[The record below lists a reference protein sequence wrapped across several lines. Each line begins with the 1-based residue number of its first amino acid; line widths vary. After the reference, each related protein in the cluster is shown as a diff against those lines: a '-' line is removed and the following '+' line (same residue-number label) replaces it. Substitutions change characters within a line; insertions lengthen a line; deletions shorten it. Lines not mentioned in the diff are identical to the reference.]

1 MNSSSIIAPELS
13 VILITPDSYA
23 TIRNTVRALKA
34 QTVHGRLELVIV
46 APSKE
51 ALRGVEEDADMF
63 HSVQVVEFVE
73 IKTLAAPRSAG
84 IRAAKAPLVAL
95 GEDHA
100 FPERNWAEALI
111 QAHRED
117 WAAVGPVFLNAN
129 PSVLSWISLIMDYG
143 RWIDPV
149 AGGNTD
155 DVPGHNSAW
164 KRSLLLG
171 YESKLEQMLQAPTI
185 MHWDLMAKGHHLC
198 LEPAAKVRHF
208 NITRLGSFI
217 LDHYYGARMF
227 AAARSKEWPVG
238 RRGFY
243 VCSMPV
249 FVVRKLREWI
259 GHIRR
264 VGLQAKMLPWALPLL
279 FLAAV
284 AVGLGEMIGYGFGMG
299 AAEHKILGYDAHR
312 ELYLNRSDRHAL
324 AQVRQH
330 PGE

>member
-46 APSKE
+46 VPSKE

-63 HSVQVVEFVE
+63 HSIQVVEFSE

-84 IRAAKAPLVAL
+84 GRDTKAPLVAL

-117 WAAVGPVFLNAN
+117 WAAVGPAFLNAN

-149 AGGNTD
+149 AGGKTD

-164 KRSLLLG
+164 KRSLLVG
-171 YESKLEQMLQAPTI
+171 YGSKRELLLEAPTI
-185 MHWDLMAKGHHLC
+185 IDSHLMAKGHHLC
-198 LEPAAKVRHF
+198 LKPAAKIRHF
-208 NITRLGSFI
+208 NLSRLGSF
-217 LDHYYGARMF
+217 
-227 AAARSKEWPVG
+227 
-238 RRGFY
+238 
-243 VCSMPV
+243 
-249 FVVRKLREWI
+249 
-259 GHIRR
+259 
-264 VGLQAKMLPWALPLL
+264 
-279 FLAAV
+279 
-284 AVGLGEMIGYGFGMG
+284 
-299 AAEHKILGYDAHR
+299 
-312 ELYLNRSDRHAL
+312 
-324 AQVRQH
+324 
-330 PGE
+330 